1 MCMRAVKSRSLL
13 AFRPALE
20 LLRTQRMSV
29 QTLRVADAHYAGY
42 RLTAPRSRPKSVRRH
57 ST

>member
-1 MCMRAVKSRSLL
+1 MHAIKSRSLL

-29 QTLRVADAHYAGY
+29 QTLRVVDAHYAGY
-42 RLTAPRSRPKSVRRH
+42 HLIALQNRPKSVRRH

>member
-1 MCMRAVKSRSLL
+1 MHAIKSRSLL

-29 QTLRVADAHYAGY
+29 QKLHVADAHCAKYHLIAQQNC
-42 RLTAPRSRPKSVRRH
+42 PKNVHRH